1 MGKQKRKTKML
12 SFTEKDFDIHEFLM
26 ELSNASE
33 YVIELVRRD
42 LNNNRTIDE
51 RYQKILNGID
61 EIKLMLKSGDVKI
74 ETSNN
79 GVDSELKNKMIQ
91 ALDVFFADDD
101 EDE

>member
-1 MGKQKRKTKML
+1 ML

-61 EIKLMLKSGDVKI
+61 EIKVMLKSGDVKI

>member
-12 SFTEKDFDIHEFLM
+12 SFTEKDFDVHQFLM

-42 LNNNRTIDE
+42 LSDNHSTDE
-51 RYQKILNGID
+51 KYQNILNGIE

-74 ETSNN
+74 ESSNN
-79 GVDSELKNKMIQ
+79 SVDKDLKNKMIQ

-101 EDE
+101 NE